1 MDARPSEER
10 IRRHV
15 QHLAGVLGSR
25 GPNTE
30 NERSAAQY
38 IRQRFEQH
46 HSRVAVEEFSSPDTF
61 YPLLASYYA
70 EFTVV
75 SVLATWLPSVALVY
89 GLVVFGLYIAEITGY
104 RVVSRLLPEFTS
116 QNVFARHPG
125 ARARRTV
132 VVTAHYDTGKDT
144 PLATAGRSPWL
155 RNVHYALIACMLLVL
170 FSCLAQSQ
178 GLFEE
183 NTVRPD
189 YIVRWAGAMVLLT
202 AAGWLGLHELAS
214 DQRPGANDNASGVA
228 ALLELNEQLNHMPLP
243 HCDVWLVATGS
254 KEGWLNGIRHFITHH
269 QLDHEYT
276 YFINIERVGVGQLHY
291 VTAEGVLHPF
301 DSDSFMVKQLEAMA
315 GAYGMEPCMHHGL
328 PTDAYLPAARGYK
341 TVSLMAAP
349 PDMKEGAWDSVA
361 QIDAGLIARA
371 ADAAYNLMQRIDAT
385 AAPNSDY

>member
-1 MDARPSEER
+1 MDARSSEER

-38 IRQRFEQH
+38 IRRGFEEH

-75 SVLATWLPSVALVY
+75 AVLATWFPSLALVY

-104 RVVSRLLPEFTS
+104 RVVSRLLPEFAS

-144 PLATAGRSPWL
+144 PLAAAGQSPWI

-178 GLFEE
+178 GLFEDDP
-183 NTVRPD
+183 VRPD
-189 YIVRWAGAMVLLT
+189 YIARWAGAMVLLT

-228 ALLELNEQLNHMPLP
+228 ALLELNEQLTHSPLP
-243 HCDVWLVATGS
+243 RCDVWLVATGS

-269 QLDHEYT
+269 RLDHAYT
-276 YFINIERVGVGQLHY
+276 YFINIERVGAGQLHY
-291 VTAEGVLHPF
+291 VTAEGVLHLF
-301 DSDSFMVKQLEAMA
+301 DSDPFMVKQLNAMA
-315 GAYGMEPCMHHGL
+315 DVYDLEPLVRHGL
-328 PTDAYLPAARGYK
+328 PSDAYLAAARGYK
-341 TVSLMAAP
+341 TVSLTAIP
-349 PDMKEGAWDSVA
+349 PSTKEGAWDSVA
-361 QIDAGLIARA
+361 QIDFGAVLRA
-371 ADAAYNLMQRIDAT
+371 ADAAYDLMRRIDGA
-385 AAPNSDY
+385 AAPNSEG